1 MALRGYLTA
10 AVLSFAHTIGEFG
23 VVLMVGGNIPGR
35 TKVISIAIYEH
46 VETIDYQAAHILSA
60 GLLVFSFFVLLTVY
74 TLNRRFPGS
83 CRLMPWR
90 PLELDVSL
98 DYPGFSLRFAEAL
111 PLAGITGLFGPSGS
125 GKSTLLRI
133 IAGLERNARGRVAF
147 DGEVWQAGAGRH
159 FVPPHRRGV
168 GYVFQETRLFP
179 HLTVAGNLAYAE
191 RRSRHTGNAIHL
203 ADVVDALDLKP
214 LLGRRTTGL
223 SGGERQRVA
232 IARTLLSRPRLL
244 LMDEPLAALDYRRK
258 GEILPYIERLPG
270 TFGLPM
276 IYVSH
281 AIDEVSRLAER
292 LILMA
297 SGAKTAV
304 GSTIDLLS
312 RLDLQPVTGRFE
324 AGALLT
330 ARLIDHDPVF
340 RLSRLTIGDQDL
352 LMPEVDMPPGS
363 EVRLRVR
370 ARDVALATGGPW
382 GSASATSWRAS
393 SSRSSPSPR
402 RRSPRPWWTSA
413 ARGCGPA

>member
-1 MALRGYLTA
+1 MAT
-10 AVLSFAHTIGEFG
+10 
-23 VVLMVGGNIPGR
+23 
-35 TKVISIAIYEH
+35 
-46 VETIDYQAAHILSA
+46 
-60 GLLVFSFFVLLTVY
+60 
-74 TLNRRFPGS
+74 
-83 CRLMPWR
+83 
-90 PLELDVSL
+90 LELDVSL

-111 PLAGITGLFGPSGS
+111 PLAGIAGLFGPSGC

-147 DGEVWQAGAGRH
+147 NGEVWQVGAGRD

-179 HLTVAGNLAYAE
+179 HLSVAGNLAYAE
-191 RRSRHTGNAIHL
+191 RRSRHVGNAIRMT
-203 ADVVDALDLKP
+203 DVVEALDLQA

-297 SGAKTAV
+297 NGAKTAV
-304 GSTIDLLS
+304 GSTTDLLS

-330 ARLIDHDPVF
+330 AHLIDHDPVF

-370 ARDVALATGGPW
+370 ARDVALATVRPVGISIRNILAGIVVEIRPEAETAFAETLVDVGG
-382 GSASATSWRAS
+382 TRLRARLTRAAVADLELVPGKVVFALIKS
-393 SSRSSPSPR
+393 ISFDRRGLLPSVTP
-402 RRSPRPWWTSA
+402 PVAAQPEA
-413 ARGCGPA
+413 AR